1 MTRSLRLRHATHLSA
16 ACLLLTCG
24 LTLARAT
31 DGISSKDSTAST
43 VTTAAESQP
52 LWSGPA
58 LPATAEA
65 PELTDVWC
73 SVIKPYAFT
82 DDGYRFLHGVAL
94 CWHHGRLYASFG
106 HNKSPENTG
115 GEQARGCVSDDGGK
129 TWGEI
134 FTIDAGDPAANLS
147 VSHGVFLSHGDELYA
162 FHGCFYGS
170 MQRVHTRAY
179 RLSDGDTSWEPLGV
193 VVDGGFWPM
202 QEPQQL
208 ANGNW
213 IMAGF
218 RVGGGNPAAVA
229 ISDGDDLLS
238 WQLIPLPK
246 EVDGMWGESTVL
258 LDQQQT
264 AVTNIARWGERPLA
278 LTAHSGDSGLS
289 WSASQPSNLPMVTS
303 KPYAGR
309 LSTGEPYLIATTT
322 ADSGKRRSPLT
333 IAIGLPGGNSFE
345 QVFVIRHAEH
355 DGPGE
360 SHPKASLAYPYA
372 IEHDGRLY
380 VGYSNNGGLVG
391 RVGQGREL
399 ANNNSAELAVIPL
412 ASLRNAAAN

>member
-1 MTRSLRLRHATHLSA
+1 M
-16 ACLLLTCG
+16 
-24 LTLARAT
+24 
-31 DGISSKDSTAST
+31 D
-43 VTTAAESQP
+43 
-52 LWSGPA
+52 
-58 LPATAEA
+58 
-65 PELTDVWC
+65 
-73 SVIKPYAFT
+73 
-82 DDGYRFLHGVAL
+82 
-94 CWHHGRLYASFG
+94 
-106 HNKSPENTG
+106 
-115 GEQARGCVSDDGGK
+115 
-129 TWGEI
+129 
-134 FTIDAGDPAANLS
+134 
-147 VSHGVFLSHGDELYA
+147 
-162 FHGCFYGS
+162 
-170 MQRVHTRAY
+170 TRAY

-229 ISDGDDLLS
+229 ISDGDDLLR

-322 ADSGKRRSPLT
+322 ADSGNRRSPLT
-333 IAIGLPGGNSFE
+333 IAIGPPGGNSFE

-380 VGYSNNGGLVG
+380 VGYSNNGGLDG